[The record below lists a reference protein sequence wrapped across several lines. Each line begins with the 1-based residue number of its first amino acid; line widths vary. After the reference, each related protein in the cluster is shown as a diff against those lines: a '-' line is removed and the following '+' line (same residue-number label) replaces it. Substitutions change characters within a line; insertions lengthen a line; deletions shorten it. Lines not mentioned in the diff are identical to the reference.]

1 MDWDSISTYFK
12 GQGVSKLVEHQ
23 IESFED
29 FIRNKLPLIVSSTA
43 PIVVW
48 NELDE
53 TTKKYKYEL
62 RLSFENITYMKPRIQ
77 EASGRI
83 KPMFPHEARMRNFT
97 YAAQMFCDVR
107 FVARSYKGEKLD
119 TFDEQVK
126 VFEGVSLGKIPVMLG
141 SSLCIMKDYPLTKEE
156 MGECPYDPFGYFLI
170 HGSERTILCQEKVA
184 DNRIMVF
191 HNKKASAKYS
201 YSVEMKSLHESFTTP
216 PKKLE
221 IRMSTKFNGLGYPMT
236 ICVPRFRED
245 IPLMVMFRAFGVES
259 DEDIARIIWGT
270 DANPKHVE
278 MLVASFKE
286 CSDVKVYTREDAIEY
301 LTHHLQYG
309 TTLEDKRAYIRTLL
323 ETEYL
328 PHVKFG
334 GDVSNIK
341 TLEARKMLLTS
352 WMVRRLILTEQGYS
366 PIDDRDAYPNKRVV
380 TTGALLT
387 HLFRQ
392 LFQKVCKDIRS
403 KFVHEV
409 NNDAWKKGES
419 VRPLEILNVN
429 NLYKILKVSTIEGK
443 LKQALATGNFTVQGL
458 GTSSSTTLS
467 NATKVGVSQVLN
479 RLSYSATLSHLRR
492 IQTPVE
498 KSGKLLAPRKLHG
511 SSWGYVCPVETPEGH
526 SVGIVKA
533 ISMLAAIT
541 QHTPA
546 SVTMNVLNGLSG
558 LDWVTDI
565 SKTYTGTMI
574 LVNGV
579 IVAYTKDP
587 LQVTT
592 VLKNAKKNFQLHPHT
607 SVAWN
612 VPEETI
618 SIESDSGRF
627 VRPMFRVENGKVVSP
642 PENPQDWN
650 DWVKTCVEY
659 IDPCET
665 ETIRVAMKPEEVE
678 KVHTHCEIHP
688 TLILGHM
695 ASSIP
700 FSDHNQSPRNTY
712 QSAMGKQAMGIFA
725 RNYAKRLDKNGY
737 ILCSPMRPLV
747 ETRMMNVLKTQD
759 MPSGDMIMVA
769 IGIYGGY
776 NQEDSV
782 ILNRASVN
790 RGLFRTLYYT
800 IYKDEEHR
808 NVTSGKEERFMKPNR
823 ENTRGFKTSSYAA
836 IADNGV
842 PIVGAQIKENDVVIG
857 KVTSLKGENAGYQ
870 YRDSSTTHKNSETCR
885 VDGVWQDKNSDGY
898 PFVKVRVVSERVPE
912 VGDKFSSRHG
922 QKGTCGILLNEEDM
936 PYTASGIRPDLIMNP
951 HAVPSRMTIAQLME
965 TMYGKVSC
973 EKGTLGDGTPYSHL
987 KVGNIRDQLLE
998 LGMHP
1003 YGNEILY
1010 NGQTGEMME
1019 AEIFMGPTF
1028 YQRLKHMVIDKKHSR
1043 ARGPI
1048 VSLTRQPC
1056 EGRSRDGG
1064 LRVGEMERDCMI
1076 SHGAAMFTKERLM
1089 DVSDPFTT
1097 GFCKS
1102 CGTLAVVNP
1111 DENIYHCG
1119 TCGVQTEFELK
1130 TIPYAVKLWAQE
1142 LEAMHIVPRMVFE

>member
-1 MDWDSISTYFK
+1 MEWDAIQSYFNLD
-12 GQGVSKLVEHQ
+12 GVSKLVEHQ

-29 FIRNKLPLIVSSTA
+29 FVQNKIPLIVSSTA

-48 NELDE
+48 HEQDEL
-53 TTKKYKYEL
+53 TKKYKYEF

-77 EASGRI
+77 EATGRI
-83 KPMFPHEARMRNFT
+83 KPMFPLEARLRNFT
-97 YAAQMFCDVR
+97 YAAQMFCNVR
-107 FVARSYKGEKLD
+107 FVTRTHGASGV
-119 TFDEQVK
+119 DEQVK

-141 SSLCIMKDYPLTKEE
+141 SSLCLMKDYPMTKEE
-156 MGECPYDPFGYFLI
+156 MGECSHDPFGYFLI

-191 HNKKASAKYS
+191 YNKKTAAKYE

-221 IRMSTKFNGLGYPMT
+221 IRLSTKFNGLGYPL
-236 ICVPRFRED
+236 ILCVPRFRED
-245 IPLMVMFRAFGVES
+245 IPLMVMFRAFGMES
-259 DEDIARIIWGT
+259 DQDIAEFIGV
-270 DANPKHVE
+270 DYEELA
-278 MLVASFKE
+278 ASFKE
-286 CSDVKVYTREDAIEY
+286 CTDHKVYTRDDAVEY
-301 LTHHLQYG
+301 LSHHLQYG
-309 TTLEDKRAYIRTLL
+309 TTQEDKKAYVRSLL

-334 GDVSNIK
+334 GDTSPIE
-341 TLEARKMLLTS
+341 TLEARKLLLTS
-352 WMVRRLILTEQGYS
+352 WMIRKLIETANGRAAV
-366 PIDDRDAYPNKRVV
+366 DDRDAYLNKRIV
-380 TTGALLT
+380 TTGSLLT

-409 NNDAWKKGES
+409 NNDVWKKGEP
-419 VRPLEILNVN
+419 RPLEVLNVN

-458 GTSSSTTLS
+458 GTTSTGS

-479 RLSYSATLSHLRR
+479 RLSYSATISHLRR

-533 ISMLAAIT
+533 ISMMTSIT

-546 SVTMNVLNGLSG
+546 SVSLNVLKTLSNIR
-558 LDWVTDI
+558 WVENLKSDF
-565 SKTYTGTMI
+565 SGTMI

-579 IVAYTKDP
+579 IIGFTNEPAAIHNALKD
-587 LQVTT
+587 
-592 VLKNAKKNFQLHPHT
+592 AKYKFKLHPHT

-612 VPEETI
+612 ITQNCI
-618 SIESDSGRF
+618 SVESDSGRF
-627 VRPMFRVENGKVVSP
+627 VRPLLRVMDGTLPSNVKTTT
-642 PENPQDWN
+642 WN
-650 DWVKTCVEY
+650 DMVTSCIEY
-659 IDPCET
+659 IDPSET
-665 ETIRVAMKPEEVE
+665 EVIRIAMTPEEIT
-678 KVHTHCEIHP
+678 KQHTHCEIHP
-688 TLILGHM
+688 SLILGHM
-695 ASSIP
+695 ASTIP
-700 FSDHNQSPRNTY
+700 FSDHNQSPRNCY

-725 RNYAKRLDKNGY
+725 RNYTKRLDKNGY
-737 ILCSPMRPLV
+737 ILCTPMRPFV
-747 ETRMMNVLKTQD
+747 ETRMMNILKTNE

-769 IGIYGGY
+769 IGMYGGY

-782 ILNRASVN
+782 ILNKSAVN
-790 RGLFRTLYYT
+790 RGLFRTMYYT

-808 NVTSGKEERFMKPNR
+808 NVTSGKEEKFMKPRR

-836 IADNGV
+836 VNDQGV
-842 PIVGAQIKENDVVIG
+842 PVLHAELGENDVVIG
-857 KVTSLKGENAGYQ
+857 KVTSLKGDTNGYQ
-870 YRDSSTTHKNSETCR
+870 YRDSSTTHKNSEKCR

-898 PFVKVRVVSERVPE
+898 PFVKVRVASERVPE
-912 VGDKFSSRHG
+912 IGDKFSSRHG

-965 TMYGKVSC
+965 TMYGKVC
-973 EKGTLGDGTPYSHL
+973 TERGTLGDGTPYSHL
-987 KVGNIRDQLLE
+987 KTATLREHLLN

-1019 AEIFMGPTF
+1019 SEIFMGPTF

-1076 SHGAAMFTKERLM
+1076 SHGASMFTKERLM
-1089 DVSDPFTT
+1089 DVSDPFRT

-1102 CGTLAVVNP
+1102 CGTLAVVNEG
-1111 DENIYHCG
+1111 ENIYQCG
-1119 TCGVQTEFELK
+1119 TCGVQTQIEMK
-1130 TIPYAVKLWAQE
+1130 TIPYAMKLWSQE
-1142 LEAMHIVPRMVFE
+1142 LEAMHIVPRLVFD

>member
-1 MDWDSISTYFK
+1 MF
-12 GQGVSKLVEHQ
+12 
-23 IESFED
+23 
-29 FIRNKLPLIVSSTA
+29 P
-43 PIVVW
+43 
-48 NELDE
+48 
-53 TTKKYKYEL
+53 
-62 RLSFENITYMKPRIQ
+62 Q
-77 EASGRI
+77 EAR
-83 KPMFPHEARMRNFT
+83 ARNFT

-107 FVARSYKGEKLD
+107 FTARAYKGDGLIE
-119 TFDEQVK
+119 FDEYVK

-141 SSLCIMKDYPLTKEE
+141 SSLCIMNDYPLSKEE
-156 MGECPYDPFGYFLI
+156 IGECPYDPFGYFII

-184 DNRIMVF
+184 DNRIMIF
-191 HNKKASAKYS
+191 FNKKTSSKFTYSA
-201 YSVEMKSLHESFTTP
+201 EMKSLHESFTTP

-221 IRMSTKFNGLGYPMT
+221 IRISAKFNGLGYPLT
-236 ICVPRFRED
+236 ACVPRFRED
-245 IPLMVMFRAFGVES
+245 IPLMVIYRAFGVED
-259 DEDIARIIWGT
+259 DEKIAKLICPSG
-270 DANPKHVE
+270 E
-278 MLVASFKE
+278 YMELLGASFKE
-286 CSDVKVYTREDAIEY
+286 CSDINVYTRDDAINY

-309 TTLEDKRAYIRTLL
+309 TALEDKHAYVRSLL
-323 ETEYL
+323 DTEFL

-334 GDVSNIK
+334 GDKSSAQ
-341 TLEARKMLLTS
+341 TLYARKMMMTS
-352 WMVRRLILTEQGYS
+352 WMVRRLLLASDGVLK
-366 PIDDRDAYPNKRVV
+366 IDDRDAYPNKRVV

-409 NNDAWKKGES
+409 NNDIWKKGDTP
-419 VRPLEILNVN
+419 RPLEILNVN

-458 GTSSSTTLS
+458 GTPASASMS

-479 RLSYSATLSHLRR
+479 RLSYSATLSHVRR

-511 SSWGYVCPVETPEGH
+511 TSFGYVCPVETPEGH
-526 SVGIVKA
+526 SVGIVK
-533 ISMLAAIT
+533 SMAMLTSIT

-546 SVTMNVLNGLSG
+546 SIVVKILESISHIVWVDT
-558 LDWVTDI
+558 LDTA
-565 SKTYTGTMI
+565 YTGTVII
-574 LVNGV
+574 LNGV
-579 IVAYTKDP
+579 IVAYTEKP
-587 LQVTT
+587 SVVHSILREQ
-592 VLKNAKKNFQLHPHT
+592 KRNFRLHPHT
-607 SVAWN
+607 GVSWN
-612 VPEETI
+612 INDYTINIET
-618 SIESDSGRF
+618 DSGRF
-627 VRPMFRVENGKVVSP
+627 VRPLFRVTDGKILKSP
-642 PENPQDWN
+642 VNPQDWN
-650 DWVKTCVEY
+650 DWIRTNLEY

-665 ETIRVAMKPEEVE
+665 EVIRVAMFPSELTTT
-678 KVHTHCEIHP
+678 HTHCEIHP
-688 TLILGHM
+688 TLVMGHM
-695 ASSIP
+695 ANSIP

-725 RNYAKRLDKNGY
+725 RNYANRLDKNGY
-737 ILCSPMRPLV
+737 ILCSPMRPFV
-747 ETRMMNVLKTQD
+747 ETRMMSILDTHQ
-759 MPSGDMIMVA
+759 MPSGDNIMVA
-769 IGIYGGY
+769 IGCYGGY

-782 ILNRASVN
+782 ILNRGAIN

-808 NVTSGKEERFMKPNR
+808 NIASGKEEKFAKARR
-823 ENTRGFKTSSYAA
+823 ENTRGFKTSSYHAVG
-836 IADNGV
+836 DNGV
-842 PIVGAQIKENDVVIG
+842 PIMGARIGENDVVIG
-857 KVTSLKGENAGYQ
+857 KVTSIKADPNGYQ
-870 YRDSSTTHKNSETCR
+870 FRDSSTTHKNSETCR
-885 VDGVWQDKNSDGY
+885 VDGVWQDRNSDGY

-922 QKGTCGILLNEEDM
+922 QKGTCGVMLNEEDM
-936 PYTASGIRPDLIMNP
+936 PYTATGMRPDLIMNP

-965 TMYGKVSC
+965 TMYGKICC

-987 KVGNIRDQLLE
+987 PVGNIREQLLQ

-1003 YGNEILY
+1003 YGNEVLY

-1028 YQRLKHMVIDKKHSR
+1028 YQRLKHMVLDKKHSR

-1076 SHGAAMFTKERLM
+1076 SHGASIFTKERLM
-1089 DVSDPFTT
+1089 DVSDPFKT

-1111 DENIYHCG
+1111 LENIYHCG
-1119 TCGVQTEFELK
+1119 TCGVQTQFLMK
-1130 TIPYAVKLWAQE
+1130 TIPYAVKLWSQE
-1142 LEAMHIVPRMVFE
+1142 LEAMHIVPRMIFE

>member
-1 MDWDSISTYFK
+1 MEWDAIKMYFQNK
-12 GQGVSKLVEHQ
+12 GVPKLVDHQ

-29 FIRNKLPLIVSSTA
+29 FIRNKIPLIVASTA

-48 NELDE
+48 HELDE
-53 TTKKYKYEL
+53 KTKKYKYEL
-62 RLSFENITYMKPRIQ
+62 RLTFENVTYMKPRIQ
-77 EASGRI
+77 EATGRI
-83 KPMFPHEARMRNFT
+83 KPMFPQEARARNFT

-107 FVARSYKGEKLD
+107 FTARAYKGDGLTE
-119 TFDEQVK
+119 FDEYIK

-141 SSLCIMKDYPLTKEE
+141 SSLCIMNDYPLSKEE
-156 MGECPYDPFGYFLI
+156 IGECPYDPFGYFII

-184 DNRIMVF
+184 DNRIMIF
-191 HNKKASAKYS
+191 FNKKTSSKFTFSA
-201 YSVEMKSLHESFTTP
+201 EMKSLHESFTTP

-221 IRMSTKFNGLGYPMT
+221 IRISAKFNGLGYPLT
-236 ICVPRFRED
+236 ACVPRFKED
-245 IPLMVMFRAFGVES
+245 IPLMVIYRAFGVEQ
-259 DEDIARIIWGT
+259 DEKIAKLICPTGEYIELLG
-270 DANPKHVE
+270 
-278 MLVASFKE
+278 ASFKE
-286 CSDVKVYTREDAIEY
+286 CSDINVYTREDAINY

-309 TTLEDKRAYIRTLL
+309 TALEDKHAYVRSLL
-323 ETEYL
+323 DTEFL

-334 GDVSNIK
+334 GDKSSPQ
-341 TLEARKMLLTS
+341 TLYARKIVMTS
-352 WMVRRLILTEQGYS
+352 WMVKRLLLAADGVIS
-366 PIDDRDAYPNKRVV
+366 IDDRDAYPNKRVV

-409 NNDAWKKGES
+409 NNDIWKKGDTP
-419 VRPLEILNVN
+419 RPLEILNVN

-458 GTSSSTTLS
+458 GTPSSSMS

-479 RLSYSATLSHLRR
+479 RLSYSATLSHVRR

-511 SSWGYVCPVETPEGH
+511 TSWGYVCPVETPEGH
-526 SVGIVKA
+526 SVGIVK
-533 ISMLAAIT
+533 SMAMLTSIT

-546 SVTMNVLNGLSG
+546 STVVKILENIPQISWVQTLDTDYSG
-558 LDWVTDI
+558 TI
-565 SKTYTGTMI
+565 II
-574 LVNGV
+574 LNGV
-579 IVAYTKDP
+579 IVAYTNTPSVVHKI
-587 LQVTT
+587 LREE
-592 VLKNAKKNFQLHPHT
+592 KRNFRLHPHT
-607 SVAWN
+607 GVSWN
-612 VPEETI
+612 INDYTINIET
-618 SIESDSGRF
+618 DSGRF
-627 VRPMFRVENGKVVSP
+627 VRPLFRVANGKILAS

-650 DWVKTCVEY
+650 DWIRTNLEY

-665 ETIRVAMKPEEVE
+665 EVIRVAMLPSEITPVD
-678 KVHTHCEIHP
+678 THCEIHP
-688 TLILGHM
+688 TLIMGHM
-695 ASSIP
+695 ANSIP

-737 ILCSPMRPLV
+737 ILCSPMRPFV
-747 ETRMMNVLKTQD
+747 ETRMMNILDTHE
-759 MPSGDMIMVA
+759 MPSGDNIMVA
-769 IGIYGGY
+769 IGCYGGY

-782 ILNRASVN
+782 ILNKGAIN

-808 NVTSGKEERFMKPNR
+808 NIASGKEEKFAKARR
-823 ENTRGFKTSSYAA
+823 ENTRGFKTSSYHAVG
-836 IADNGV
+836 DNGV
-842 PIVGAQIKENDVVIG
+842 PIMGARISENDVVIG
-857 KVTSLKGENAGYQ
+857 KVTSIKADPNGYQ
-870 YRDSSTTHKNSETCR
+870 FRDSSTTHKNSETCR
-885 VDGVWQDKNSDGY
+885 VDGVWQDRNSDGY

-922 QKGTCGILLNEEDM
+922 QKGTCGVMLNEEDM
-936 PYTASGIRPDLIMNP
+936 PYTASGMRPDLIMNP

-965 TMYGKVSC
+965 TMYGKICC

-987 KVGNIRDQLLE
+987 PLGNIREQLLQ

-1003 YGNEILY
+1003 YGNEVLY

-1076 SHGAAMFTKERLM
+1076 SHGASIFTKERLM
-1089 DVSDPFTT
+1089 DVSDPFKT

-1111 DENIYHCG
+1111 LENIYHCG
-1119 TCGVQTEFELK
+1119 TCGVQTQFLMK
-1130 TIPYAVKLWAQE
+1130 TIPYAVKLWSQE

>member
-1 MDWDSISTYFK
+1 MEWETIKTYFQNK
-12 GQGVSKLVEHQ
+12 GVPKLVEHQ

-29 FIRNKLPLIVSSTA
+29 FIRNKIPLIVSSTA

-48 NELDE
+48 HEQDE
-53 TTKKYKYEL
+53 KTKKYKYEL
-62 RLSFENITYMKPRIQ
+62 RLGFENITYMKPRIQ
-77 EASGRI
+77 EATGRI
-83 KPMFPHEARMRNFT
+83 KPMFPQEARARNFT

-107 FVARSYKGEKLD
+107 FTARAYKGETL
-119 TFDEQVK
+119 TEFDEHVK

-141 SSLCIMKDYPLTKEE
+141 SSLCIMNDYPMSKEE
-156 MGECPYDPFGYFLI
+156 IGECPYDPFGYFII

-184 DNRIMVF
+184 DNRIMIF
-191 HNKKASAKYS
+191 YNKKTSSKFTYSA
-201 YSVEMKSLHESFTTP
+201 ELKSLHESFTTP

-221 IRMSTKFNGLGYPMT
+221 IRISSKFNGLGYPLT
-236 ICVPRFRED
+236 CCVPRFRED
-245 IPLMVMFRAFGVES
+245 IPLMVLFRALGVE
-259 DEDIARIIWGT
+259 EDQTIANLICPHQEYMDLLG
-270 DANPKHVE
+270 
-278 MLVASFKE
+278 ASFKE
-286 CSDVKVYTREDAIEY
+286 CSDLNIYTKEDAIEY

-309 TTLEDKRAYIRTLL
+309 TTLEDKHAYVRSLL
-323 ETEYL
+323 DTECL

-334 GDVSNIK
+334 GDKSSHK
-341 TLEARKMLLTS
+341 TLCARKVLLTS
-352 WMVRRLILTEQGYS
+352 LMVRRLLLASEDVIK
-366 PIDDRDAYPNKRVV
+366 IDDRDAYPNKRVV

-409 NNDAWKKGES
+409 NNDTWKKGS
-419 VRPLEILNVN
+419 PRPLEILNVN

-458 GTSSSTTLS
+458 GTTSIS
-467 NATKVGVSQVLN
+467 NATKMGVSQVLN

-511 SSWGYVCPVETPEGH
+511 TSWGYVCPVETPEGH
-526 SVGIVKA
+526 SVGIVK
-533 ISMLAAIT
+533 SMAMLTSIT
-541 QHTPA
+541 QHTP
-546 SVTMNVLNGLSG
+546 SSIVLKVLENLDISWVTDLTLKRGTSIVLNG
-558 LDWVTDI
+558 
-565 SKTYTGTMI
+565 
-574 LVNGV
+574 V
-579 IVAYTKDP
+579 IIAYTDKPADIHNS
-587 LQVTT
+587 LRQS
-592 VLKNAKKNFQLHPHT
+592 KRAFRLHPHT
-607 SVAWN
+607 GISWN
-612 VPEETI
+612 VNEYTINVET
-618 SIESDSGRF
+618 DSGRF
-627 VRPMFRVENGKVVSP
+627 VRPLFRVSQGKILDNP
-642 PENPQDWN
+642 ANPQDWN
-650 DWVKTCVEY
+650 DWISTNLEY

-665 ETIRVAMKPEEVE
+665 EVIRVAMVPSEINQG
-678 KVHTHCEIHP
+678 HTHCEIHP

-737 ILCSPMRPLV
+737 ILCSPMRPFV
-747 ETRMMNVLKTQD
+747 ETRMMNILDTHQ
-759 MPSGDMIMVA
+759 MPSGDNIIVA
-769 IGIYGGY
+769 IGCYGGY

-782 ILNRASVN
+782 ILNRGAID

-808 NVTSGKEERFMKPNR
+808 NIASGKEEKFAKAVR
-823 ENTRGFKTSSYAA
+823 ENTRGFKTSSYHA
-836 IADNGV
+836 IAENGV
-842 PIVGAQIKENDVVIG
+842 PIMNAQISENDVVIG
-857 KVTSLKGENAGYQ
+857 KVTSIKSDPNGYQ
-870 YRDSSTTHKNSETCR
+870 FRDSSTTHKNSEKCR

-898 PFVKVRVVSERVPE
+898 PFVKVRVVSERVPDI
-912 VGDKFSSRHG
+912 GDKFSSRHG
-922 QKGTCGILLNEEDM
+922 QKGTCGIMLNEEDM
-936 PYTASGIRPDLIMNP
+936 PYTATGLRPDLIMNP

-965 TMYGKVSC
+965 TMYGKICC

-987 KVGNIRDQLLE
+987 PVGNIREQLLQ

-1019 AEIFMGPTF
+1019 SEIFMGPTF

-1076 SHGAAMFTKERLM
+1076 SHGVSIFTKERLM

-1102 CGTLAVVNP
+1102 CGTLAVVNVS
-1111 DENIYHCG
+1111 ENIYHCG
-1119 TCGVQTEFELK
+1119 TCGVQTQFEMK
-1130 TIPYAVKLWAQE
+1130 TIPYAVKLWSQE
-1142 LEAMHIVPRMVFE
+1142 LEAMHIMPRMVFE

>member
-1 MDWDSISTYFK
+1 MDWDSISTYFQK
-12 GQGVSKLVEHQ
+12 DGVSKLVEHQ

-29 FIRNKLPLIVSSTA
+29 FIRNKIPLVVMSTA

-48 NELDE
+48 HEQDPE
-53 TTKKYKYEL
+53 TKKYKYEL
-62 RLSFENITYMKPRIQ
+62 RLTFENVTYMKPRIQ
-77 EASGRI
+77 EATGRI
-83 KPMFPHEARMRNFT
+83 KPMFPQEARARNFT
-97 YAAQMFCDVR
+97 YSAQMFVDVK
-107 FVARSYKGEKLD
+107 FTARVYRPPTYLG
-119 TFDEQVK
+119 FDEHVK

-156 MGECPYDPFGYFLI
+156 IGECPYDPFGYFLI
-170 HGSERTILCQEKVA
+170 HGSERTILSQEKVA

-191 HNKKASAKYS
+191 FNKKNGAKFS
-201 YSVEMKSLHESFTTP
+201 YSAEMKSLHESFTTP

-221 IRMSTKFNGLGYPMT
+221 IRMSSKFNGFGFPLT

-245 IPLMVMFRAFGVES
+245 IPLIVMFRAFGMEC
-259 DEDIARIIWGT
+259 DEDIVNLIWPEDT
-270 DANPKHVE
+270 DEK
-278 MLVASFKE
+278 LIDILGASFKE
-286 CSDVKVYTREDAIEY
+286 SSDLGIYTRSDAINY
-301 LTHHLQYG
+301 LVHHMQYG
-309 TTLEDKRAYIRTLL
+309 TTSDDKHGYVKSLL

-334 GDVSNIK
+334 GDISSIEV
-341 TLEARKMLLTS
+341 LEARKIYLTTL
-352 WMVRRLILTEQGYS
+352 MIRKLILTEQGHQI
-366 PIDDRDAYPNKRVV
+366 IDDRDAYPNKRIV

-409 NNDAWKKGES
+409 NNDTWKKGEIP
-419 VRPLEILNVN
+419 RPLEILNVN

-458 GTSSSTTLS
+458 GTTSTMS

-533 ISMLAAIT
+533 ICMLSAIS
-541 QHTPA
+541 QHTPS
-546 SVTMNVLNGLSG
+546 SVVLELLESMENIQWIKNLSQRFKG
-558 LDWVTDI
+558 HSIT
-565 SKTYTGTMI
+565 
-574 LVNGV
+574 VNGV
-579 IVAYTKDP
+579 IVAYTSNPIAIVENLRKC
-587 LQVTT
+587 
-592 VLKNAKKNFQLHPHT
+592 KRNFKLHPHT
-607 SVAWN
+607 GITWN
-612 VPEETI
+612 I
-618 SIESDSGRF
+618 QQGSITVESDGGRF
-627 VRPMFRVENGKVVSP
+627 VRPLFRVEQGKVVDAPKSFV
-642 PENPQDWN
+642 EWN
-650 DWVKTCVEY
+650 DWVRTNIEY

-665 ETIRVAMKPEEVE
+665 ETIRVAMTPAEVT
-678 KVHTHCEIHP
+678 KIHTHCEIHP
-688 TLILGHM
+688 TMILGHM

-737 ILCSPMRPLV
+737 ILCSPMRPFV
-747 ETRMMNVLKTQD
+747 ETRMMNVLKTHE
-759 MPSGDMIMVA
+759 MPSGDNIMVA

-782 ILNRASVN
+782 ILNKGAVD

-808 NVTSGKEERFMKPNR
+808 NIASGKEEKFTKPRR
-823 ENTRGFKTSSYAA
+823 ENTRGFKSSSYSA
-836 IADNGV
+836 ITDSGV
-842 PIVGAQIKENDVVIG
+842 PALNSLIKENDIIIG
-857 KVTSLKGENAGYQ
+857 KVTSIKSDPNGYAF
-870 YRDSSTTHKNSETCR
+870 RDSSTTHKNSEQCR

-898 PFVKVRVVSERVPE
+898 PFIKVRVVSERVPE
-912 VGDKFSSRHG
+912 IGDKFSSRHG
-922 QKGTCGILLNEEDM
+922 QKGTCGIILKEEDM
-936 PYTASGIRPDLIMNP
+936 PYTATGLRPDLIMNP

-965 TMYGKVSC
+965 TMYGKVCC

-987 KVGNIRDQLLE
+987 KVGSIREHLLE

-1003 YGNEILY
+1003 YGNEVLY

-1076 SHGAAMFTKERLM
+1076 SHGISMFTKERLM

-1102 CGTLAVVNP
+1102 CGTLAVVNTT
-1111 DENIYHCG
+1111 ENIYHCG
-1119 TCGVQTEFELK
+1119 SCGVKTQFEMK
-1130 TIPYAVKLWAQE
+1130 TIPYAVKLWSQE
-1142 LEAMHIVPRMVFE
+1142 LESMHIVPRMVFE